1 MKELLEIMLKAE
13 EAKVK
18 VMKEALANIT
28 DKKEMDLE
36 VFTETENEVETEAK
50 EVEAIKE
57 VMPKPARKTRAKK
70 EKKDAAEKT
79 FEDMTA
85 KELIAVCEEHGIKV
99 LKAGRNKKYYLDKLS
114 EAGVVENKEAEKK
127 EVKEDKEES
136 VKEEVK
142 AVENE
147 DDGDDWEIEEE
158 SEEVKDPYANK
169 TAKEL
174 FTECKERGLEVK
186 PRQSAE
192 VYKNM
197 LIEDDKK
204 DEDAVGEVDDWDI
217 DSDDDGDDWEI

>member
-28 DKKEMDLE
+28 DKKEMNLE
-36 VFTETENEVETEAK
+36 VFTEAVEETEAEVK
-50 EVEAIKE
+50 EVEAVGK
-57 VMPKPARKTRAKK
+57 VMPKPTKKTRAKK
-70 EKKDAAEKT
+70 NKKDATEKS

-99 LKAGRNKKYYLDKLS
+99 LKAGRNKKYYLDKLA
-114 EAGVVENKEAEKK
+114 EAGVVESKETEK
-127 EVKEDKEES
+127 EETKEDKEES
-136 VKEEVK
+136 VKEEVVEAET
-142 AVENE
+142 AVEND
-147 DDGDDWEIEEE
+147 DDGDDWDIEE
-158 SEEVKDPYANK
+158 EEVKDLYANK

-174 FTECKERGLEVK
+174 FTLCKERGLVVK

-197 LIEDDKK
+197 LIEDDNKK
-204 DEDAVGEVDDWDI
+204 EDTVDDTDDWRF
-217 DSDDDGDDWEI
+217 DDDDDWEI